1 LLHIISILNFWDLQ
15 TLKIKIT
22 KFINRIL
29 PHISD
34 LSTKYKKQM
43 NNLIPIVIISA
54 VSLVVI
60 ILLFWKN
67 NKDKK
72 LLNPGAQDAVEE
84 ETGDH
89 NRRKDKI

>member
-1 LLHIISILNFWDLQ
+1 
-15 TLKIKIT
+15 
-22 KFINRIL
+22 
-29 PHISD
+29 
-34 LSTKYKKQM
+34 M